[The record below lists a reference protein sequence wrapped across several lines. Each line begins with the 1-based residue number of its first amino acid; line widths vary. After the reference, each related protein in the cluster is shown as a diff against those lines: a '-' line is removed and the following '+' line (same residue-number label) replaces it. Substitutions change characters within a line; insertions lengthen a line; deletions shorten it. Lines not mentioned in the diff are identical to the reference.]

1 MKEFYQFCSKGMVC
15 LCLSLCFLSAMPPG
29 SQTLTPRYFSIADN
43 SNGFYESLPPGYST
57 TGTGYPLI
65 VFNGGQ
71 GQYGDGS
78 PSQLSRMV
86 QGDGLPEY
94 IKNGQFPTSVTVNG
108 QTYSFIV
115 IMPQFGTTP
124 SAAQVDQVIQY
135 AISNYNVDVHRVY
148 LTGISDGG
156 GVTAAYPGDNTGY
169 AKKLAAVLT
178 VCGNAGLNDNQIQ
191 NIASTNLPFFAT
203 HNVNDP
209 TVGSWVT
216 IQNVTNINN
225 YKPTP
230 TVLAVD
236 TLFNAAVH
244 DAWTNTYDPTHN
256 IYKNQLNVYQWML
269 QYSRGVTAPLPV
281 RMTAYTAMAGADG
294 TEVNVDWT
302 TAMEQN
308 NAYFLVQRSG
318 DGSRFTN
325 LDTVTAAAAPG
336 AGHSYVYTDG
346 APLAGDNFYRLEQ
359 VDLDGKATFY
369 GVLKVTLGTT
379 GKQTL
384 QVSPNPAYDF
394 VNLHLEH
401 PETGTLQIS
410 LTDMQGRAVR
420 GWIFAKQGTIWDQQL
435 QLNGLA
441 AGSYVL
447 RIRGTAIREVQTI
460 IKR

>member
-1 MKEFYQFCSKGMVC
+1 MKEFYTFCSKGIVC
-15 LCLSLCFLSAMPPG
+15 LCLSLGVVSAAVA
-29 SQTLTPRYFSIADN
+29 QTLTAHYNTSISTN
-43 SNGFYESLPPGYST
+43 SNGYYEYLPAGYSS
-57 TGTGYPLI
+57 TGTSYPLI

-78 PSQLSRMV
+78 TGQLPRMLS
-86 QGDGLPEY
+86 GDGLPEY
-94 IKNGQFPTSVTVNG
+94 IKNGQFPNSFTVNG

-115 IMPQFGTTP
+115 IIPQFGTTP
-124 SAAQVDQVIQY
+124 SETQVDAVIQY
-135 AISNYNVDVHRVY
+135 ALNNYNVDAHRIY

-156 GVTAAYPGDNTGY
+156 GVTAAYPGYSTAFAN
-169 AKKLAAVLT
+169 KLAAVLT
-178 VCGNAGLNDNQIQ
+178 VCGNAGLDDNQIQ

-203 HNVNDP
+203 HNINDP
-209 TVGSWVT
+209 TVPSWVT
-216 IQNVTNINN
+216 TQNVTNINN

-256 IYKNQLNVYQWML
+256 IFKFQLNVYQWML
-269 QYSRGVTAPLPV
+269 QYSRGTTTPLPV
-281 RMTAYTAMAGADG
+281 RLTAYTAMVTPDG
-294 TEVNVDWT
+294 SAVNVDWT

-308 NAYFLVQRSG
+308 NAFFVVQRSG
-318 DGSRFTN
+318 DGSRFAD
-325 LDTVTAAAAPG
+325 LDTVAAAAPPG
-336 AGHSYVYTDG
+336 GGRSYVYTDE

-359 VDLDGKATFY
+359 VDQDGKATFY
-369 GVLKVTLGTT
+369 GVLKVTAGAP

-384 QVSPNPAYDF
+384 QASPNPAYDV

-420 GWIFAKQGTIWDQQL
+420 SWTFFKQGTTWDQQL

-447 RIRGTAIREVQTI
+447 QVRGTAIREVRTI